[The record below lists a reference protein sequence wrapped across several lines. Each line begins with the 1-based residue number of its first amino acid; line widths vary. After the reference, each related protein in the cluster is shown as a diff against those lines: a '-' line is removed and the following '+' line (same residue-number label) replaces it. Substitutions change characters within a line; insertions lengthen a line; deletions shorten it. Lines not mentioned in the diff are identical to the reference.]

1 MTRNRASAKKAG
13 TQMETWTANYL
24 AAALGD
30 DRIERR
36 TKNGAKDRGDVAN
49 VRTRDGV
56 RVVVEVKNT
65 AKLDLG
71 GWMNEVDKECD
82 NDGALIGV
90 VVHKRRGKG
99 EAQMGEQYVTC
110 TLSDL
115 ALLLGG
121 KKL

>member
-1 MTRNRASAKKAG
+1 MTRNRASAKSAG
-13 TQMETWTANYL
+13 TWMETQTANFL
-24 AAALGD
+24 AASLGD

-36 TKNGAKDRGDVAN
+36 TKNGSKDRGDIGG

-65 AKLDLG
+65 SKLDLG
-71 GWMNEVDKECD
+71 GWMNEVNQECQ

-99 EAQMGEQYVTC
+99 EKQMGEQYVTM
-110 TLSDL
+110 TLDDL

-121 KKL
+121 RRL